1 VARLVPHK
9 GQDVVLRALAALAPR
24 YGRLRYLIVGDGPHA
39 PALRQQAHSL
49 GIAERVVFAGALPDA
64 DVAEA
69 YATADIYV
77 GLSRHHGLDV
87 EGFGISFVEAG
98 ASGLAAIAGDSGGVR
113 SAVRDGETALVVPPT
128 DDAAVAA
135 AIATLL
141 DDPDRRRRMG
151 QAGRHAVE
159 THYNWDRV
167 ARETEAFTERVV
179 AAARERGA

>member
-1 VARLVPHK
+1 
-9 GQDVVLRALAALAPR
+9 
-24 YGRLRYLIVGDGPHA
+24 
-39 PALRQQAHSL
+39 
-49 GIAERVVFAGALPDA
+49 
-64 DVAEA
+64 
-69 YATADIYV
+69 
-77 GLSRHHGLDV
+77 
-87 EGFGISFVEAG
+87 
-98 ASGLAAIAGDSGGVR
+98 
-113 SAVRDGETALVVPPT
+113 VRDGETALVVPPT